1 MKTKIF
7 KFSIAFVAAFA
18 LVLTSCSSDDNGD
31 GPSCTNGIQDGTE
44 TGVDCGGTCP
54 DTCEAEPTCSDGI
67 QNGDEE
73 GVDCGGSCPN
83 ACTVSVN
90 LTSISPIT
98 EDLTLDAA
106 NTYTLDGAVSVEN
119 GAKLTIPAGTT
130 ITASAASGDETS
142 TYIVVQKGA
151 SIDVLG
157 TASNPVVMTSNNE
170 TPGDWGGL
178 VILGD
183 ATTTKGTDA
192 TAEVGEFLYGGSNDT
207 DNSGT
212 IDYLILNYAG
222 AQINP
227 ESQYNGLTLYAVGSG
242 TTISNVA
249 ILNGTDDGVEFFGGT
264 VSASNFYLE
273 NNQDDAIDWT
283 EGWNGTLTNAYVLHT
298 EAGFSTAVE
307 ADGDN
312 NMPTLENLTIL
323 STQGGTALQFK
334 KESGANITGLSISGY
349 ETILD
354 FRDGGAVSNVQ
365 IEGAD
370 ADPNE
375 LYANIATVDVNSF
388 SWATGENVGTSDIL
402 KGNISS
408 DLTLDAATS
417 YTLQGTLSVQS
428 GATLTIPAGT
438 TITADVQAAGATST
452 YIVVQKGA
460 MIDIQGSAANPVVMT
475 SNTEEAGSWGGLVI
489 AGDATT
495 TKGTDATAEVGNII
509 YGGSND
515 TDNSGTIDYLILNYA
530 GAQIN
535 SESQYNGLT
544 LYAVGSGTT
553 ISNVAILNG
562 ADDGVEFFGGTV
574 SASNFYMENN
584 QDDAIDWTEGWNG
597 TLTNAYVLHTEAGFS
612 TAVEADGDNNM
623 PTLEN
628 LTVLSTQGG
637 TALQFKKESGANI
650 TGLSISGYETILDF
664 RDGGAVSNVQIEGA
678 DSDPNELYA
687 NIATVD
693 VNSFSWATGET
704 VGTSETLQGNI
715 SSDLTLDAAVAY
727 TLQGTLSVQS
737 GATLT
742 IPAGTTITADVQAA
756 GATST
761 YIVVQKGA
769 MIDIQ
774 GSAANPVVMTSNTQ
788 QPGSWGGLVIAGD
801 ATTTKG
807 TDATAEVGNIIYGG
821 SNDTDDSGS
830 IDYLII
836 NYAGAQIN
844 SESQYNGLTL
854 YAVGSGTTISNVA
867 ILNGADDGVEFFGGT
882 VSASNFYMENNQDD
896 AIDWTEGWNGT
907 LTNAYV
913 LHTEAGFSTAVEAD
927 GDNNMPTLANLTC
940 VSTQGGTALQ
950 FKKES
955 GAAITGLSLD
965 GYATNVDFRD
975 NGATTN
981 VTVDGVTI
989 DVNGAYDDPATVDVT
1004 IFDWATN

>member
-7 KFSIAFVAAFA
+7 KLSIAFVATFA
-18 LVLTSCSSDDNGD
+18 LVLAGCSSDDGGS
-31 GPSCTNGIQDGTE
+31 GPTCSDGIQNGTE
-44 TGVDCGGTCP
+44 TGVDCGGTCAACP
-54 DTCEAEPTCSDGI
+54 VEPTCDDGV

-83 ACTVSVN
+83 ACTDATD
-90 LTSISPIT
+90 LTSLSPIT
-98 EDLTLDAA
+98 EDLELDPNLA
-106 NTYTLDGAVSVEN
+106 YTLDGAVSVEN

-130 ITASAASGDETS
+130 ITASAASGEETS
-142 TYIVVQKGA
+142 TYIVIQKGS
-151 SIDVLG
+151 SIDILG
-157 TASNPVVMTSNNE
+157 TSSNPVVMTSNNE
-170 TPGDWGGL
+170 TRGDWGGL

-192 TAEVGEFLYGGSNDT
+192 TAEVGNFIYGGSNDT

-212 IDYLILNYAG
+212 INYLIINYAG

-273 NNQDDAIDWT
+273 NNDDDAIDWT
-283 EGWNGTLTNAYVLHT
+283 EGWSGTLSNAYVLHT
-298 EAGFSTAVE
+298 RAGFSTAVE

-312 NMPTLENLTIL
+312 NNPTLENLTIL

-334 KESGANITGLSISGY
+334 KESGAT
-349 ETILD
+349 
-354 FRDGGAVSNVQ
+354 
-365 IEGAD
+365 
-370 ADPNE
+370 
-375 LYANIATVDVNSF
+375 
-388 SWATGENVGTSDIL
+388 
-402 KGNISS
+402 
-408 DLTLDAATS
+408 
-417 YTLQGTLSVQS
+417 
-428 GATLTIPAGT
+428 
-438 TITADVQAAGATST
+438 
-452 YIVVQKGA
+452 
-460 MIDIQGSAANPVVMT
+460 
-475 SNTEEAGSWGGLVI
+475 
-489 AGDATT
+489 
-495 TKGTDATAEVGNII
+495 
-509 YGGSND
+509 
-515 TDNSGTIDYLILNYA
+515 
-530 GAQIN
+530 
-535 SESQYNGLT
+535 
-544 LYAVGSGTT
+544 
-553 ISNVAILNG
+553 
-562 ADDGVEFFGGTV
+562 
-574 SASNFYMENN
+574 
-584 QDDAIDWTEGWNG
+584 
-597 TLTNAYVLHTEAGFS
+597 
-612 TAVEADGDNNM
+612 
-623 PTLEN
+623 
-628 LTVLSTQGG
+628 
-637 TALQFKKESGANI
+637 I

-687 NIATVD
+687 NLATVD
-693 VNSFSWATGET
+693 INMFSWATGEDIT
-704 VGTSETLQGNI
+704 TSANLQG
-715 SSDLTLDAAVAY
+715 SVTSDLTLNASTAY
-727 TLQGTLSVQS
+727 TLQGTLSVEA
-737 GATLT
+737 GAKLT

-774 GSAANPVVMTSNTQ
+774 GTAANPVVMTSSGETA
-788 QPGSWGGLVIAGD
+788 GDWGGLVIAGD

-821 SNDTDDSGS
+821 SNDTDNSGS

-867 ILNGADDGVEFFGGT
+867 VLNGADDGVEFFGGT
-882 VSASNFYMENNQDD
+882 VSASNFYLENNQDD

-907 LTNAYV
+907 LTDAYV

-940 VSTQGGTALQ
+940 VSSQGGTALQ

-955 GAAITGLSLD
+955 GAAITGLSLS

-975 NGATTN
+975 GGATTN

-989 DVNGAYDDPATVDVT
+989 DVNAAYDDPATVDVAT
-1004 IFDWATN
+1004 FDWATGN